1 MSYWFKFSMDGFKT
15 IQYRQF
21 FTENYAAAQN
31 EACLF
36 FEALSKYE
44 GKQFQFDDI
53 LEG

>member
-15 IQYRQF
+15 IQHKQF
-21 FTENYAAAQN
+21 FTENYAQAQN
-31 EACLF
+31 EAWDY
-36 FEALSKYE
+36 FERLSEYE